1 MNFTY
6 APGLSQMQ
14 SKTTFNIYFSFPF
27 AEKRADNC
35 QAKRSG
41 KSEQQVLDNNN
52 KKIII
57 VTILRGGLSTEYKI
71 QISSHYCGLCV

>member
-6 APGLSQMQ
+6 GPGLSQMQ

-27 AEKRADNC
+27 SKKKAENCQEKRN
-35 QAKRSG
+35 G

-52 KKIII
+52 NKIII
-57 VTILRGGLSTEYKI
+57 VAILRGGLTTEYKI